1 MQSSLLELL
10 RCCQSYAKI
19 VQTEC
24 KMSSLLGNFT
34 EVPTILC
41 KDTKKPIY
49 IGMKLPKLFKISN
62 LSIKIKVFA
71 FFILYCARLALSSLL
86 RQDRLRF
93 GNKNESFMTFVLY
106 CAHLALSLFHED
118 RLRFGR
124 AKIKIM
130 IFLFALLS
138 PCTIFAPITNS
149 KPT

>member
-1 MQSSLLELL
+1 MSFFLFCSFLFKKRVFVKIVQTECNQVLLELL
-10 RCCQSYAKI
+10 RCRQSYVKI

-24 KMSSLLGNFT
+24 KMSSLLGYFT

-86 RQDRLRF
+86 RQDKLRF

-106 CAHLALSLFHED
+106 CARLALSLHN
-118 RLRFGR
+118 LC
-124 AKIKIM
+124 K
-130 IFLFALLS
+130 
-138 PCTIFAPITNS
+138 TNYG
-149 KPT
+149 